1 MTPFAQHSV
10 DEAIRIRMRIS
21 ELLLDRESTGA
32 EETGI
37 FSPDEHDTVLKYCVG
52 AKVKHLLRTSA
63 PGTATDHFHRLHTD
77 LLDSHLSVTPPSV
90 DHHTAQSLNLTS
102 PHIDVRSVAALPLG
116 LGGHGLL
123 PFSHH
128 PPPLATSNSS
138 STSPNPSDFVAT
150 HHHAACSYASCWSAS
165 WSLKRAWVPLIREE
179 NLTSLSDLIITTSP
193 PYPPF
198 KIKIQVR
205 DAWLKINTAS
215 ARLKLHPERKHLPT
229 HHRRPSYYDVIL
241 MGRMNLYP
249 GCHLPRKPPQARHP
263 PTVHAFSFLQIFST
277 NRTINLQRESSPLS
291 QL

>member
-165 WSLKRAWVPLIREE
+165 WSLIRAWVPLIREE
-179 NLTSLSDLIITTSP
+179 NLPSLSDLITSTS
-193 PYPPF
+193 F
-198 KIKIQVR
+198 KIKIQIR

-249 GCHLPRKPPQARHP
+249 GCHLPRKPPQAPHP

>member
-10 DEAIRIRMRIS
+10 DEAIGIRMRIS
-21 ELLLDRESTGA
+21 DLLLDRESTGA

-165 WSLKRAWVPLIREE
+165 WSLIRAWVPLIREE
-179 NLTSLSDLIITTSP
+179 NLPSLSDLITSTS
-193 PYPPF
+193 F
-198 KIKIQVR
+198 KIKIQIR

-241 MGRMNLYP
+241 MGRVNLYP

>member
-90 DHHTAQSLNLTS
+90 DHHTAQSFNLTS

-165 WSLKRAWVPLIREE
+165 WSLIRAWVPLIREE
-179 NLTSLSDLIITTSP
+179 NLPSLSDLITSTS
-193 PYPPF
+193 F
-198 KIKIQVR
+198 KIKIQIR

-241 MGRMNLYP
+241 MGRVNLYP

>member
-52 AKVKHLLRTSA
+52 AKVKHLLRTPA

-165 WSLKRAWVPLIREE
+165 WSLIRAWVPLIREE
-179 NLTSLSDLIITTSP
+179 NLPSLSDLITSTS
-193 PYPPF
+193 F
-198 KIKIQVR
+198 KIKIQIR

-249 GCHLPRKPPQARHP
+249 GCHLPRKPPQAPHP

>member
-1 MTPFAQHSV
+1 
-10 DEAIRIRMRIS
+10 MRIS

-52 AKVKHLLRTSA
+52 AKVKHLLRTPA

-90 DHHTAQSLNLTS
+90 DHHTAQSFNLTS

-165 WSLKRAWVPLIREE
+165 WSLIRAWVPLIREE
-179 NLTSLSDLIITTSP
+179 NLPSLSDLITSTS
-193 PYPPF
+193 F
-198 KIKIQVR
+198 KIKIQIR

-249 GCHLPRKPPQARHP
+249 GCHLPRKPPQAPHP

>member
-52 AKVKHLLRTSA
+52 AKVKHLLRTPA

-90 DHHTAQSLNLTS
+90 DHHTAQSFNLTS

-165 WSLKRAWVPLIREE
+165 WSLIRAWVPLIREE
-179 NLTSLSDLIITTSP
+179 NLPSLSDLITSTS
-193 PYPPF
+193 F
-198 KIKIQVR
+198 KIKIQIR

>member
-165 WSLKRAWVPLIREE
+165 WSLIRAWVPLIREE
-179 NLTSLSDLIITTSP
+179 NLPSLSDLITSTS
-193 PYPPF
+193 F
-198 KIKIQVR
+198 KIKIQIR

-241 MGRMNLYP
+241 MGRVNLYP

>member
-1 MTPFAQHSV
+1 
-10 DEAIRIRMRIS
+10 MRIS

-90 DHHTAQSLNLTS
+90 DHHTAQSFNLTS

-165 WSLKRAWVPLIREE
+165 WSLIRAWVPLIREE
-179 NLTSLSDLIITTSP
+179 NLPSLSDLITSTS
-193 PYPPF
+193 F
-198 KIKIQVR
+198 KIKIQIR

-229 HHRRPSYYDVIL
+229 HHRVPSYFDPL
-241 MGRMNLYP
+241 LDGENEPMPEM
-249 GCHLPRKPPQARHP
+249 P
-263 PTVHAFSFLQIFST
+263 PTPQTPSGPSSP
-277 NRTINLQRESSPLS
+277 NRPCLLIPPNLLNYINLPNESSPLS